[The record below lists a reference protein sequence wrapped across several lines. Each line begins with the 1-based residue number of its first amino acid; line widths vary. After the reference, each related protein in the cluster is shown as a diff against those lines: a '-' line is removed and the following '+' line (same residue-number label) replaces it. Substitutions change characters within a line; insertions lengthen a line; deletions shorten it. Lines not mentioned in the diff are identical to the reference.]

1 MKTLFFLL
9 VCGSVFSQQ
18 ENVGIGTTTPQQKL
32 HIASSSGTMRIDG
45 LNTINNSY
53 NEGDTNGDL
62 DLSNDIFPLYVNN
75 MGTFDLSFTPFHIS
89 EEADELDDAT
99 LTTNTIALLDTD
111 ADGIASTEIT
121 SYSITVP
128 RATILEVKYNI
139 SFAIYENTSKTI
151 ISDNLAR
158 RVNTYLTITG
168 QTRAYGSTTKN
179 YSSGSINSSP
189 GVLYTNCTAYIS
201 LPSAGTYDLKLI
213 GAVSSDIKGN
223 GGGPISQN
231 TYVEFAVGNDSLFLK
246 LH

>member
-18 ENVGIGTTTPQQKL
+18 GNIGIGTTVPQQKL
-32 HIASSSGTMRIDG
+32 HIASSSGTIRIDG
-45 LNTINNSY
+45 LNSINNSF

-75 MGTFDLSFTPFHIS
+75 TGTFDLSFTPFHIS
-89 EEADELDDAT
+89 EEADELDDTT
-99 LTTNTIALLDTD
+99 LTTNTILLLDTD
-111 ADGIASTEIT
+111 TDGIESTEIT
-121 SYSITVP
+121 SYSITVL

-139 SFAIYENTSKTI
+139 SFAIYNDTSKAI

-158 RVNTYLTITG
+158 RVNTYFTITG
-168 QTRAYGSTTKN
+168 QTRIYGSATKN

-189 GVLYTNCTAYIS
+189 GILYTNCTAYIS
-201 LPSAGTYDLKLI
+201 LPAAGTYDLKLI
-213 GAVSSDIKGN
+213 GAVSSDTKGN

-231 TYVEFAVGNDSLFLK
+231 TYVEFAIGNDSLFLK